1 MSEEKYT
8 LLDWMDSFMFQG
20 YKSYQGLSAEPHIL
34 EHLQNVNV
42 LIGKNNSGKS
52 SIMELM
58 EACFRTY
65 LKPSVAYLGVRAS
78 KKEEVWKRLQSNE
91 IQKRNTRYRY
101 IDPAS
106 DLSSYDKFSLVNI
119 DFSINFQTVYERK
132 STSLRCQSQRQDSW
146 ITQYADRV
154 ANELDDFKL
163 LRLAADRDIVPEI
176 QSDSSVLESN
186 GRGATNLIRRFLLNE
201 KHNPNLINSTLLKAL
216 NQIMGSDGQFS
227 SIQVLEREAKDNDQH
242 LWEICLEENSRIGR
256 FPLSACGSG
265 LKTIILMLLNLL
277 VAPSLV
283 YTNSGH
289 PAPVFFAFEELENN
303 LHPAVQRRLFQFIY
317 DYSLETG
324 HVVFITTHSNIAI
337 NAFYGKKNTAF
348 YQITRDEAGSHISRI
363 DDTSSVLSG
372 LRDLG
377 VQASDILQTNGV
389 IWVEGPSDRIYIER
403 WLKIYQKSPNVDIL
417 YEEGVHYHYLYY
429 GGRCLSHYSGALEC
443 QAQDLIQIFKINTN
457 AIIVMDSD
465 IIANKKE
472 EINSTKKRVAQ
483 EFQNSSSLV
492 WITAG
497 KEIENYV
504 DSKLWEEKLGTSE
517 PLGQYDCFTDYYKQV
532 PKYKSATKVDLA
544 REIVEHITA
553 DNWEQYDL
561 KEWIAEI
568 YQQIHRWNA

>member
-1 MSEEKYT
+1 MSEEKYA
-8 LLDWMDSFMFQG
+8 LLDLMDSFMFRN
-20 YKSYQGLSAEPHIL
+20 YKSYQGSSAEPHIL

-52 SIMELM
+52 TIIELL
-58 EACFRTY
+58 EFCFKTY
-65 LKPSVAYLGVRAS
+65 TLPQNTGLAVRAS
-78 KKEEVWKRLQSNE
+78 KKKKVWEKFKEENQTNNFTNSNISPLDNYDIFRSLNFDFE
-91 IQKRNTRYRY
+91 VRWGREACTFALLKEGLSKNQTGWVTTHIQKISN
-101 IDPAS
+101 
-106 DLSSYDKFSLVNI
+106 L
-119 DFSINFQTVYERK
+119 
-132 STSLRCQSQRQDSW
+132 
-146 ITQYADRV
+146 
-154 ANELDDFKL
+154 LDDFKF
-163 LRLAADRDIVPEI
+163 LRLVADRDIVPEI
-176 QSDSSVLESN
+176 ASDSDFLKSN
-186 GRGATNLIRRFLLNE
+186 GSGATNLIRRLLVNE
-201 KHNPNLINSTLLKAL
+201 KHNPTLITSTLLNAL
-216 NQIMGSDGQFS
+216 NYIMGNDGQFS
-227 SIQVLEREAKDNDQH
+227 SLQVLELEAKEGDYH
-242 LWEICLEENSRIGR
+242 LQEICLEESTRSGRI
-256 FPLSACGSG
+256 PLSACGSG
-265 LKTIILMLLNLL
+265 LKTIILTLLNLL
-277 VAPSLV
+277 VVPTLTQNWGDTSASPC
-283 YTNSGH
+283 
-289 PAPVFFAFEELENN
+289 FFAFEELENN
-303 LHPAVQRRLFQFIY
+303 LHPAVQRRLFKYIY
-317 DYSLETG
+317 DYSLETDS
-324 HVVFITTHSNIAI
+324 VVFITTHSNIAI

-348 YQITRDEAGSHISRI
+348 YQITRDETGSHISRI